1 MAIEVPFK
9 QSADSDYSF
18 HQYKIVIWSFF
29 FLESSDFGTE
39 KTRNQLHVTYYY
51 EENAFYAGLRLMADK
66 SVHIPIEFRVVID
79 FIGDEIFLLHW
90 HLLFNIN
97 IYNKYLFCIRMSK
110 KNNKNRRKQYV
121 ERLKEMERQK
131 DIEHENNIKKKVN
144 KQMAKDLMEQIDDI
158 NLEEKE
164 NQMDLDKPN
173 AHKLKKKMRH
183 KTKRRYN

>member
-1 MAIEVPFK
+1 
-9 QSADSDYSF
+9 
-18 HQYKIVIWSFF
+18 
-29 FLESSDFGTE
+29 
-39 KTRNQLHVTYYY
+39 
-51 EENAFYAGLRLMADK
+51 
-66 SVHIPIEFRVVID
+66 
-79 FIGDEIFLLHW
+79 
-90 HLLFNIN
+90 
-97 IYNKYLFCIRMSK
+97 MSK

-164 NQMDLDKPN
+164 NQMEVDKPN
-173 AHKLKKKMRH
+173 THKLKKKMRH